1 MKRTV
6 LRLRAACGAIAALTG
21 GLLAAAVPA
30 AELPGGPGVIAAA
43 CPGPGAA
50 RLLLLPEDA
59 GKVPEAPVG
68 TVTVTGAYTATDRRD
83 GDRPKPVGFYIH
95 RGDLVSLEFGR
106 MDGILLVAPDGTAR
120 ITVASDVP
128 LTGERHRLTS
138 LSGRRAFA
146 RAAAEAGVSVLQS
159 HLLIRNGELDL
170 RPATDAPVAERRIL
184 FQTREGALALWQSG
198 GRALTL
204 HEAASELAARHA
216 PVMALNLDMGGH
228 DYCLRRA
235 GGGDELCGR
244 LTTAGLD
251 HLSNLLRLKAD
262 ADCPSD

>member
-6 LRLRAACGAIAALTG
+6 LRPRAACGAIASLAA
-21 GLLAAAVPA
+21 GLLAVAAQA
-30 AELPGGPGVIAAA
+30 AELPRGPGIIAAA

-59 GKVPEAPVG
+59 GEASEAPEG

-95 RGDLVSLEFGR
+95 RGELVSLEFGR
-106 MDGILLVAPDGTAR
+106 MDGVLLVAPDGAAR
-120 ITVASDVP
+120 IAVASDVP
-128 LTGERHRLTS
+128 LAGERRRLTS

-159 HLLIRNGELDL
+159 HLLIRDGALDL
-170 RPATDAPVAERRIL
+170 RPVADAPVAERRIL

-216 PVMALNLDMGGH
+216 P
-228 DYCLRRA
+228 
-235 GGGDELCGR
+235 
-244 LTTAGLD
+244 
-251 HLSNLLRLKAD
+251 
-262 ADCPSD
+262 